1 MMRNPFLVRVV
12 SRTLLGALFALIAV
26 VQIAEAIQTS
36 GWSVRTHDGLS
47 AALWA
52 MFAALVII
60 RPVPIHRTSSK
71 LGVAVALGAQGG
83 ALGVGLVTGG
93 SGEGVAL
100 QAGTVLLAGGL
111 VFAITSVAFLGRC
124 FGVLPD
130 VRGLVTR
137 GPYRVV
143 RHPLYLGEVTALLG
157 VAIACRNWAIA
168 VPLWAATV
176 ALQLARTRFEEE
188 SLLAVFPEYGEY
200 ARRTKRLIPG
210 LV

>member
-12 SRTLLGALFALIAV
+12 SRTLLGALFAVIAV
-26 VQIAEAIQTS
+26 VQITEAMRTS
-36 GWSVRTHDGLS
+36 SWSVRTHDGLS

-52 MFAALVII
+52 TFAALVII
-60 RPVPIHRTSSK
+60 RPVPIHRTSDK

-83 ALGVGLVTGG
+83 ALAVGLVTGG
-93 SGEGVAL
+93 SGDGVAL

-111 VFAITSVAFLGRC
+111 VFAIASVAFLGRC

-137 GPYRVV
+137 GPYRFV

-157 VAIACRNWAIA
+157 VAIACRSWAIA
-168 VPLWAATV
+168 VPLWVVTV
-176 ALQLARTRFEEE
+176 VLQLARTRFEER